1 MVGVLAVAAVHRRLD
16 NSFWRTAVVS
26 VLTIA
31 SHPLLDAMTDGGL
44 GVALAWPFSNARFF
58 APVRFIPV
66 APIGA
71 AFLSRRG
78 LHIALIELVYSA
90 PVLVYALWPRKRQA
104 PSQNP

>member
-1 MVGVLAVAAVHRRLD
+1 MVGVLAAAAVHRRLD
-16 NSFWRTAVVS
+16 SSFWRTAVFS

-71 AFLSRRG
+71 ALLSRRG
-78 LHIALIELVYSA
+78 LHVALIELVYFA
-90 PVLVYALWPRKRQA
+90 PVFVYALWPRQRQA
-104 PSQNP
+104 PSENP